1 MERSR
6 RLKWL
11 PPVLVVFH
19 LLFSYLL
26 FHFLS
31 PSPVVEIE
39 MSSSVTSRAQ
49 VYWDIGAGM
58 SEAQSFSRPV
68 RGGNKRHLFQ
78 FPIPNGMLLGLRF
91 DPLTCPG
98 TIVIHRATLLRSDRS
113 AIPIDLHVIRGVVGF
128 DRMDFQPDGL
138 KYHIRT
144 DSLDPQTAL
153 DLKYPINLQS
163 SYPGNALVLQVA
175 ACNATL
181 LILEFLLLVWEP
193 GFRRTTTAVEVLSLN
208 SSRLAERFSSNAF
221 IQFDR
226 MAIWFYLVCVLAF
239 LVAVLLDL
247 NGSSIGVDWLN
258 YKVGAPARVV
268 AGVPQEIR
276 ADEIYYQTPYMMNQD
291 FRLHRLA
298 VADTASG
305 PSNVGL
311 LAELPVKHVTTW
323 FRPQFWPFFVL
334 PGDYAFSAWWQAK
347 GLIMAT
353 GVFTLL
359 LLITQSSSLSL
370 VGTLWL
376 MFSQF
381 TQWCY
386 SWPSMLPE
394 MCGLMCFTLVFALY
408 LTVGGNRIALAI
420 SAVAGAAC
428 AINFALTAYVPH
440 QIPYAWAGVFLAVAW
455 MIGHRTDILRRDGSV
470 KRAVAL
476 GAFLALTG
484 VLLLVILNDTRE
496 AVAGIAATVYPGHR
510 VLSGGGFSLT
520 ALATHFLAASETEGH
535 FPPQY
540 SNINEASGFLW
551 LAPVTLFCFGRIRA
565 LRRDR
570 RILLAGLWTLAILLT
585 GWMVLPI
592 PASIGHFM
600 FLDRVQ
606 GVRVVPALGL
616 LNVCIVMLVLSAPD
630 RGRRRLGF
638 DAKLT
643 ITLPI
648 VFLALFYANRNIHN
662 YFSFSELLLG
672 TVWTAFLVLFVLNGR
687 LLAFAV
693 AVVLPNVFLFG
704 TVNPVERGINTIIG
718 SPLFDLVQ
726 QNERLRQGKWLVFS
740 DGFPPSIF
748 SAVGCDVFN
757 GMRYLPNRQSFP
769 VLAAHGVDTSSM
781 NNLGYISVERLEP
794 GKPPSAR
801 LGPYGSILSVSP
813 LDPLLKELGI
823 RYLAFHNLPSQDV
836 RDQLKPLIDGN
847 VSEFWIY
854 ELK

>member
-1 MERSR
+1 MERSP
-6 RLKWL
+6 RLRWL
-11 PPVLVVFH
+11 LPGLAFLH
-19 LLFSYLL
+19 LLFAYLL

-31 PSPVVEIE
+31 SQPVVEIE
-39 MSSSVTSRAQ
+39 MSSSITSRAQ
-49 VYWDIGAGM
+49 VYWDVGAGM
-58 SEAQSFSRPV
+58 SEVQSFSQPV
-68 RGGNKRHLFQ
+68 RGGNKRQRLQ

-91 DPLTCPG
+91 DPLTSPG
-98 TIVIHRATLLRSDRS
+98 TIVLHRATLIRSDRS

-153 DLKYPINLQS
+153 DLKYPIDLRS
-163 SYPGNALVLQVA
+163 SYPGGALLLWIAALNAVL
-175 ACNATL
+175 L
-181 LILEFLLLVWEP
+181 MLEFLLLVWEP
-193 GFRRTTTAVEVLSLN
+193 GFNRTKAAVAVLNFNFSK
-208 SSRLAERFSSNAF
+208 LAERFSSHAF

-226 MAIWFYLVCVLAF
+226 TAIWFYFICVLSF
-239 LVAVLLDL
+239 LVAVLFDL
-247 NGSSIGVDWLN
+247 NGSSMGIDWLN
-258 YKVGAPARVV
+258 FKVGASARVL
-268 AGVPQEIR
+268 AGTPQEVR
-276 ADEIYYQTPYMMNQD
+276 ADEIYYQTPYMMNQY
-291 FRLHRLA
+291 FRLHPFE

-305 PSNVGL
+305 SSNVGL

-359 LLITQSSSLSL
+359 LLITGSSWLSL

-376 MFSQF
+376 LFSQF

-394 MCGLMCFTLVFALY
+394 MCGLLCFTVVFTLY
-408 LTVGGNRIALAI
+408 LTVGRNRIVLAAASI
-420 SAVAGAAC
+420 AAVAC

-440 QIPYAWAGVFLAVAW
+440 QIPYAWAGVFVAAAW
-455 MIGHRTDILRRDGSV
+455 MIGHRTDILRRDESV
-470 KRAVAL
+470 QRAVAL

-510 VLSGGGFSLT
+510 VLSGGGFSLST
-520 ALATHFLAASETEGH
+520 FVTHFLAASESATR
-535 FPPQY
+535 FPPEY

-551 LAPVTLFCFGRIRA
+551 LAPVTLFCFGRMRA
-565 LRRDR
+565 LSHDR
-570 RILLAGLWTLAILLT
+570 RILLAGLWTVAILLT
-585 GWMVLPI
+585 AWLVLPI

-606 GVRVVPALGL
+606 GVRALPALGL
-616 LNVCIVMLVLSAPD
+616 LNVCIVMLVLSGPNP
-630 RGRRRLGF
+630 GHRRLGL
-638 DAKLT
+638 DAKLV
-643 ITLPI
+643 IALPI
-648 VFLALFYANRNIHN
+648 VFLVLFYANQEIHN
-662 YFSFSELLLG
+662 YFGLSELLLG
-672 TVWTAFLVLFVLNGR
+672 AIWTAFLVLFVLEGR
-687 LLAFAV
+687 LLLFA
-693 AVVLPNVFLFG
+693 ATVVIPNMFLFG
-704 TVNPVERGINTIIG
+704 TVNPVERGIDTITG
-718 SPLFDLVQ
+718 STLFDVVH
-726 QNERLRQGKWLVFS
+726 QNERLKQGKWLVFS

-757 GMRYLPNRQSFP
+757 GMRYLPDRQSFP
-769 VLAAHGVDTSSM
+769 VLAAHGVDFSSM
-781 NNLGYISVERLEP
+781 NNLGYVSVEGLEP
-794 GKPPSAR
+794 GKPASVR
-801 LGPYGSILSVSP
+801 MGPYGPTLSVSP
-813 LDPLLKELGI
+813 FDPLLKELGI

-836 RDQLKPLIDGN
+836 RDRLKPLIDGT